1 MKIAKDI
8 DSYIADIEDSHVR
21 KLLHQMRSIVN
32 KAAPKAE
39 ECISYGMPAVR
50 QNRVLVYF
58 AAAKKH
64 IGFYPT
70 GTGIEAFKDQL
81 ADYQWSKG
89 AIQFP
94 FDKPLP
100 AGLITK
106 IVKFKAKEDEHQ
118 APPKRKTDAK
128 TKPRRSKLP

>member
-8 DSYIADIEDSHVR
+8 DSYIASVDDPHVR
-21 KLLHQMRSIVN
+21 KLLHQVREIVN
-32 KAAPKAE
+32 QAAPKAE

-70 GTGIEAFKDQL
+70 GTGIQAFKDHL
-81 ADYQWSKG
+81 SDYQWSKG

-100 AGLITK
+100 VGLITK
-106 IVKFKAKEDEHQ
+106 IVKFRVKLDGKQ
-118 APPKRKTDAK
+118 PVPKKKSARKPK
-128 TKPRRSKLP
+128 GRLVR

>member
-8 DSYIADIEDSHVR
+8 DSYIASVENPHVR
-21 KLLHQMRSIVN
+21 KLLQQMREVVN

-81 ADYQWSKG
+81 SDYQWSKG

-100 AGLITK
+100 IGLITK
-106 IVKFKAKEDEHQ
+106 IVKFKVKLDADF
-118 APPKRKTDAK
+118 APSRKVATRKTKSGA
-128 TKPRRSKLP
+128 R